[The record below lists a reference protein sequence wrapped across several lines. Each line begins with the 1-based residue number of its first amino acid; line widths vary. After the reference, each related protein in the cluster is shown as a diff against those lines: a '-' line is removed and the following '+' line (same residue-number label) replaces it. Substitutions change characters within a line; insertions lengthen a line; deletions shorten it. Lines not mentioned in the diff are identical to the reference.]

1 MDDIFANKLLFILS
15 MFINLLWKGMSNKI
29 NYIIQD
35 NDKRNMPSLSKPGV
49 NKQSLGVLD
58 IWLNARGVKSKPPRW
73 HINLPI
79 AHSVRENV
87 TYRVAII
94 FMGSADSHCIDNYV
108 KPSFYENF
116 RTTFSNEIKYHDIL
130 AICDDIFWTWMV
142 NNRI

>member
-94 FMGSADSHCIDNYV
+94 LWAQQIFITLIIMLSLVSMKIFIYIV
-108 KPSFYENF
+108 PRLVMK
-116 RTTFSNEIKYHDIL
+116 SNIMTYSLLVMIYFEHE
-130 AICDDIFWTWMV
+130 W
-142 NNRI
+142 